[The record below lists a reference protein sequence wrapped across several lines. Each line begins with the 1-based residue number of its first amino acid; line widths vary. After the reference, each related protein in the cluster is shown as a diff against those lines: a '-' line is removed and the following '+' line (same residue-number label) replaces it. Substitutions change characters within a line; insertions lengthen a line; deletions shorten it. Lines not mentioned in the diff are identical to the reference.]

1 MEVNSVILLIKDLKM
16 FSDINLKHTE
26 NSPLDDRGKKIHP
39 HKFTMWVAIGSML
52 MLFAG
57 LTSAY
62 IVKSSQDSWIGVET
76 PNQFWYSTAAMILS
90 SITIQM
96 AYRSFKQREMTA
108 YRRLIVITMVLG
120 ILFVILQW
128 SGFAWLWNN
137 NVRFEGAG
145 AGQFLYII
153 AGLHALHV
161 LGGITALIVIGVK
174 ALFGRVKNY
183 NAVPVD
189 IIKTYWHFVD
199 LLWLYLL
206 VFFILLG

>member
-1 MEVNSVILLIKDLKM
+1 ML
-16 FSDINLKHTE
+16 SDINLKHTE
-26 NSPLDDRGKKIHP
+26 NTPSGDRGNKIHP

-62 IVKSSQDSWIGVET
+62 IVKSSQDNWIGVET
-76 PNQFWYSTAAMILS
+76 PNQFWYSTVVMVLS
-90 SITIQM
+90 SLTMQM
-96 AYRSFKQREMTA
+96 AFRSFKQREMGK
-108 YRRLIVITMVLG
+108 YRRLITITMVLG

-128 SGFAWLWNN
+128 SGFKWMWNHD
-137 NVRFEGAG
+137 VRFEGAG
-145 AGQFLYII
+145 AGQFLYVI

-161 LGGITALIVIGVK
+161 IGGIVALVVIVAK
-174 ALFGRVKNY
+174 AIFGRIKNY
-183 NAVPVD
+183 SSVPVD

-206 VFFILLG
+206 VFFIWLG

>member
-1 MEVNSVILLIKDLKM
+1 M

-26 NSPLDDRGKKIHP
+26 HTPLRDPDKKIHP

-90 SITIQM
+90 SITMQM
-96 AYRSFKQREMTA
+96 AYRSFKQREMVK
-108 YRRLIVITMVLG
+108 YRRLITVTMILG
-120 ILFVILQW
+120 ILFVILQY
-128 SGFAWLWNN
+128 SGFKWLWNSG
-137 NVRFEGAG
+137 VRFEGAG

-161 LGGITALIVIGVK
+161 IGGIIALITVVAK

-189 IIKTYWHFVD
+189 IVKTYWHFVD

-206 VFFILLG
+206 VFFIWLG